1 MRFHA
6 TPIEGLWEIETAPV
20 GDARGALTRL
30 YCAEEFERV
39 APGLRFVQLNHT
51 STRRRGSLRGLHV
64 QRAPALE
71 CKLIRCLRGRV
82 FDVAV
87 DLRHASPTFGRWH
100 ALELRGGAPC
110 QLLIPAGCAH
120 GFQTLEDDT
129 EMLYQHSAAYA
140 PQHEMGLRHDDPRLG
155 IAWPLPVSDISPRD
169 RAHALIEPGFEGL
182 RP

>member
-1 MRFHA
+1 MRFHV
-6 TPIEGLWEIETAPV
+6 TPIQGLWEVQSTPV

-51 STRRRGSLRGLHV
+51 LTRRRGSVRGLHV

-71 CKLIRCLRGRV
+71 CKLVRCLRGRV

-100 ALELRGGAPC
+100 ALELCADASR
-110 QLLIPAGCAH
+110 QVLIPAGCAH
-120 GFQTLEDDT
+120 GFQTLVDDT

-140 PQHEMGLRHDDPRLG
+140 PQHEMGVRYDDPHLG
-155 IAWPLPVSDISPRD
+155 IAWPLPVADISQRD
-169 RAHALIEPGFEGL
+169 LGHDLIESGFEGL
-182 RP
+182 RL